1 MGKGSL
7 WSTPRDPDVMEVMEE
22 EVEVVVVAEE
32 EVEVEEE
39 VSLHRC
45 CVSVT

>member
-7 WSTPRDPDVMEVMEE
+7 WSTPRDPVVMEVMEE

-32 EVEVEEE
+32 EVEEE